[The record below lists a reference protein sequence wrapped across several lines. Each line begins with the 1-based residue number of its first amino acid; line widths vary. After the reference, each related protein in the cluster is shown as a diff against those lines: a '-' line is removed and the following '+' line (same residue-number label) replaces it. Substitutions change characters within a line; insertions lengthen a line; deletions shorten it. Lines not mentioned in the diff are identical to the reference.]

1 VIQQHPH
8 DLGTVGEVSGPIGH
22 DVQGGPALEPAA
34 ERPADELRAVGQ
46 ESSDGLDI
54 TGVNGRDQLTRR
66 ILA

>member
-1 VIQQHPH
+1 
-8 DLGTVGEVSGPIGH
+8 
-22 DVQGGPALEPAA
+22 VQGGPALEPAA